1 MKQYRTGLNGSQENG
16 QAAPDGR
23 KLGMAVVGLGGAV
36 ATTAVAGI
44 ELIKRGLIE
53 KDGLPLAAMDASLTG
68 DLAPYEGIVF
78 GGWDL
83 SGDDLASAASEHGV
97 LDGERLEAAKP
108 VLAAIRPWPAFGNE
122 EFCRKVSGSNVV
134 AVSGNVEAVEEIR
147 KDLRRFKEEND
158 LDAVVLVNLASTER
172 RTDPTLPVFATPEAF
187 EEGVKADDPAVG
199 PAILYAYAAILE
211 GVPYVN
217 FTPSVG
223 ADVPA
228 LVALAEERGV
238 PVAGKD
244 GKTGQTMLKTT
255 LAPALRARA
264 LTVDGWYSANI
275 LGNRD
280 GQALDDPDSLASKVE
295 TKGSVLDQMLGYEVP
310 NHVVRI
316 DYYPP
321 RGDNKEAWDNIDLVG
336 FMGAKMQLKVNFL
349 CGDSI
354 LAAPLAIELARLSD
368 LAKRRGMGGVQEH
381 LGMFFKAPMMSD
393 PGAVPEHALLKQE
406 ESLIRWLAGEDSN
419 GAPKNGGS
427 VASDAGARGTSA
439 GR

>member
-1 MKQYRTGLNGSQENG
+1 MEQHGTDQNGSRENG
-16 QAAPDGR
+16 QGQRPAGR
-23 KLGMAVVGLGGAV
+23 RIGMAIVGLGGAV
-36 ATTAVAGI
+36 ATTAVAGV
-44 ELIKRGLIE
+44 ELMKRGLIE
-53 KDGLPLAAMDASLTG
+53 KDGLPLATLDDGLVK

-83 SGDDLASAASEHGV
+83 SSDDLASAAAGHGV
-97 LDGERLEAAKP
+97 LDAGRLEAAKP
-108 VLAAIRPWPAFGNE
+108 ALEAMRPWPAFGNE
-122 EFCRKVSGSNVV
+122 EFCRKVSGDNVV
-134 AVSGNVEAVEEIR
+134 AVSDNAEAVEEIR
-147 KDLRRFKEEND
+147 KDLRSFGEENE
-158 LDAVVLVNLASTER
+158 LDGVVLVNLASTER
-172 RTDPTLPVFATPEAF
+172 RTDPTLPVFSTPEAF
-187 EEGVKADDPAVG
+187 EEGINANDPAIG
-199 PAILYAYAAILE
+199 PAMLYAYAAILE

-223 ADVPA
+223 ADLPA
-228 LVALAEERGV
+228 LVKLAETRGV

-244 GKTGQTMLKTT
+244 GKTGQTMLKTA
-255 LAPALRARA
+255 LAPALKTRA
-264 LTVDGWYSANI
+264 LTVEGWYSANI

-295 TKGSVLDQMLGYEVP
+295 TKGSVLDQILGYEVP

-321 RGDNKEAWDNIDLVG
+321 RGDSKEAWDNVDLVG
-336 FMGAKMQLKVNFL
+336 FMGARMQLKVNFL

-381 LGMFFKAPMMSD
+381 LGMFFKAPMTRD
-393 PGAVPEHALLKQE
+393 RATVPEHTLHKQE
-406 ESLIRWLAGEDSN
+406 EDLLRWLSGESPN
-419 GAPKNGGS
+419 GASKNGDRD
-427 VASDAGARGTSA
+427 ASGAIGTLN